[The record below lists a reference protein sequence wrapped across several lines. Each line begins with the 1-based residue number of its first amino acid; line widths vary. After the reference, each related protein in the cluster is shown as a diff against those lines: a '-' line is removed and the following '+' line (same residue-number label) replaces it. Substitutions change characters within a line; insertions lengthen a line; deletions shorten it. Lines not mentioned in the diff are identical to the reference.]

1 MKLLLDTHA
10 FLWWCADDPRLS
22 LSVIDAV
29 GSEENE
35 VYLSV
40 VSGWEIAIKNRLGRL
55 PLPEKPGTFVPQMI
69 ERHSLA
75 VLPVGLRHSL
85 FDAELPVFH
94 NDPFD
99 RLLVAQAVLEDMTL
113 VTDDRAVTSY
123 PVKSLW

>member
-1 MKLLLDTHA
+1 MRLLLDTHA

-29 GSEENE
+29 SSEENE

-55 PLPEKPGTFVPQMI
+55 PLPEKPGSFVPRMI

-75 VLPVGLRHSL
+75 VLPVNLRHSL
-85 FDAELPVFH
+85 LDAELPGLH
-94 NDPFD
+94 SDPFD
-99 RLLVAQAVLEDMTL
+99 RLLVAQAVLEDMKL
-113 VTDDRAVTSY
+113 VTDDRVVTSY
-123 PVKSLW
+123 PIRTLW